1 MNNIKIKITFCEQS
15 CEIEKNLDLDKPE
28 LEQIVEAF
36 ENALKGC
43 GFDLN
48 GKELEFKDTLW
59 NSGKN
64 GKIKKN

>member
-1 MNNIKIKITFCEQS
+1 MIKIKIT
-15 CEIEKNLDLDKPE
+15 LE

-48 GKELEFKDTLW
+48 GKKLEFKDNDNYEILE
-59 NSGKN
+59 
-64 GKIKKN
+64 KI

>member
-1 MNNIKIKITFCEQS
+1 MKIKITFCEQS
-15 CEIEKNLDLDKPE
+15 CEVEKNLDSDKPE

-64 GKIKKN
+64 TKLKKN

>member
-1 MNNIKIKITFCEQS
+1 MKIKITFCEQS
-15 CEIEKNLDLDKPE
+15 CEIEKNLDSDKPE

-59 NSGKN
+59 NSGK
-64 GKIKKN
+64 KLKLKKN

>member
-1 MNNIKIKITFCEQS
+1 MKIKITFCEQS
-15 CEIEKNLDLDKPE
+15 CEVEKNLDSDKPE

-59 NSGKN
+59 NFGRNIKL
-64 GKIKKN
+64 KKN

>member
-1 MNNIKIKITFCEQS
+1 MIKIKITFSEQS
-15 CEIEKNLDLDKPE
+15 CEIEKNLNSNKQE

-48 GKELEFKDTLW
+48 GKELEFKDTL
-59 NSGKN
+59 
-64 GKIKKN
+64 

>member
-1 MNNIKIKITFCEQS
+1 MKIKITFCEQS
-15 CEIEKNLDLDKPE
+15 CEVEKNLDSDKPE

-48 GKELEFKDTLW
+48 GKELEFKEINYEILE
-59 NSGKN
+59 
-64 GKIKKN
+64 KI

>member
-1 MNNIKIKITFCEQS
+1 MIKIKITFCEQS
-15 CEIEKNLDLDKPE
+15 CEVGKNLDSDKPE

-48 GKELEFKDTLW
+48 GKELEFRD
-59 NSGKN
+59 NEN
-64 GKIKKN
+64 G

>member
-1 MNNIKIKITFCEQS
+1 MIKIKITFCEQS

-59 NSGKN
+59 NSGRNTKLKN
-64 GKIKKN
+64 N